1 MGRLLCEKPM
11 RIDHVEPD
19 SIADE
24 IGLRP
29 GDRLVKINGA
39 RVRDA
44 LDYRFWTS
52 EEMLELDIL
61 QKDGGRILIDIE
73 KDPEEDLGLDM
84 HEPPYQAC
92 ANKCVFCF
100 IHQNPQ
106 GMRKA
111 VYFQDEDVRLSFLF
125 GNYVT
130 LAFASDAYLERILVQ
145 RLSPIFVS
153 VHATDP
159 ALRRMLLGSPK
170 AKDVLPILHKLADG
184 GILIETQIVLC
195 PGLNDGPA
203 LRKTVEDLAAF
214 YPAVESIS
222 IVPVGLSDHRQG
234 LYELKGVTTDY
245 ARQMIDTVSVWQE
258 EMQQRFGHPLV
269 YLSDEWFLMSD
280 TPFPPS
286 EVYEGCPVI
295 ENGVGMVTHF
305 KLGMAEQI
313 QWLPKALDH
322 PRKIT
327 LVTAVLAKDVVREAL
342 VEPLNRITGMEVD
355 LVVAVNR
362 FFGQGI
368 TVSGLLTG
376 QDIVHALKA
385 HTGGVVYLPQNV
397 LNDDGLFLD
406 DMTLETL
413 SDQVSAPVH
422 IFPDNVE
429 DVLGLS

>member
-1 MGRLLCEKPM
+1 M

-385 HTGGVVYLPQNV
+385 YTGGVVYLPQNV